1 MRPRTHGRCS
11 CFAVFSLGPSWK
23 GPFAPWK
30 PVTARLPV
38 RQMRSWIASRPVC
51 VTRNFSP
58 MHGFDSTRT
67 PDGRH
72 TIVPKENPDVET
84 RSLTPVCCLYPANR
98 RRRASQK
105 VKRQL
110 LVLRVRS
117 TCVRTEILNLQASHC
132 ACAALLLGSAL
143 RVTCPPINPT
153 HHTRA
158 ECGLCSDPG
167 TALSQFVLHRRYHSI
182 FLGGDSGVRIRL
194 GIILVVIGTT
204 NFNNNKHGTN
214 WPA

>member
-11 CFAVFSLGPSWK
+11 CFAVFSVGPSWK

-110 LVLRVRS
+110 LLHVVRS

-132 ACAALLLGSAL
+132 DHVLLCCSRLRCASRAHQSIPPTTHVPSAASAL
-143 RVTCPPINPT
+143 IL
-153 HHTRA
+153 
-158 ECGLCSDPG
+158 GLPFHNSFSIVAIIPSSLV
-167 TALSQFVLHRRYHSI
+167 AIVESAFVLVS
-182 FLGGDSGVRIRL
+182 F
-194 GIILVVIGTT
+194 
-204 NFNNNKHGTN
+204 
-214 WPA
+214 